1 MHKVYLNLILI
12 LSIFCL
18 SNCQNRE
25 IVEKIEGVWIFDYR
39 INNLYLDDTTN
50 FLKQQS
56 PTIVDFKRNGDVLIK
71 NFGYRDTTMN
81 WTLNSDTLIQLGD
94 LEYRLHSITSDS
106 LSIMD
111 YNPVDTFWIIYKRPQ
126 PTTIALTESEIKK
139 ILVQNHW
146 TSTKEDRKWD
156 KNVQYFDNN
165 TQLFRYRVEDLHLG
179 DSTDNLQI
187 ENFGVGKYQNYYFLY
202 NFMDWENGNGNF
214 ESINQ
219 LLNIEPTQFSVIE
232 FGTGI
237 PNEVTYNSKSFDS
250 SLYDEAKSNLIG
262 RWHSINSDQKSYGNF
277 LPRGAIESGRVEL
290 FNGILTF
297 DLRAD
302 GTGEIL
308 LNDEDYATIR
318 WILTKDRKG
327 LIFEHDINE
336 PDEQGIYVEPMNIL
350 EMGEQTMKV
359 RLQQPTYYLGG
370 NKPNSYRMNIK
381 QDFVKQE

>member
-12 LSIFCL
+12 LSICCL
-18 SNCQNRE
+18 SNCQNKE
-25 IVEKIEGVWIFDYR
+25 IVEKIEGVWVFDYR

-50 FLKQQS
+50 FAKLQS
-56 PTIVDFKRNGDVLIK
+56 PLIVDFDRNGNYLIK
-71 NFGYRDTTMN
+71 NFGHRDTTMN
-81 WTLNSDTLIQLGD
+81 WKLNSDTLIQLGD
-94 LEYRLHSITSDS
+94 MEYRLHSVTRDS
-106 LSIMD
+106 LTIID
-111 YNPVDTFWIIYKRPQ
+111 YNPVDTFWIVLKRPR
-126 PTTIALTESEIKK
+126 PTSIEYSKDEIKK
-139 ILVQNHW
+139 ILVKNIWSSSNKQ
-146 TSTKEDRKWD
+146 SKWQH
-156 KNVQYFDNN
+156 NVHYFENN
-165 TQLFRYRVEDLHLG
+165 TQMFRYRVEDLHLG

-202 NFMDWENGNGNF
+202 NYIDWETGNGNF

-219 LLNIEPTQFSVIE
+219 LLNIKPTQFSVIE
-232 FGTGI
+232 FGTGT

-262 RWHSINSDQKSYGNF
+262 RWNSINSDQKSYGDF
-277 LPRGAIESGRVEL
+277 LPTGAIESGRVEL

-302 GTGEIL
+302 GTGQIL
-308 LNDEDYATIR
+308 LNDKDHATIR
-318 WILTKDRKG
+318 WILTKDQKG

-336 PDEQGIYVEPMNIL
+336 PDQQGIYVEPMNVL
-350 EMGEQTMKV
+350 DMGEQTMKV

-370 NKPNSYRMNIK
+370 DKPNSYRMNIK